1 MTLIAMKRVTNRD
14 RILSSA
20 IDLFNKTGVVA
31 VTTNHIA
38 HELSIS
44 PGNLYFHFRNKE
56 EIIRELF
63 DRMSDEIYALWKSKS
78 GLETYASPIELIEG
92 SFEVFWKYR
101 FFHREMYHLRRKD
114 PSLARKWRTHMNK
127 TVRLLTA
134 TYRYWV
140 RTGVMVPIEDPGQ
153 MRMVSDL
160 VLITSSSFL
169 QFYESPDRPATKRSV
184 QMAVKHILRLLLP
197 YMTDRLKNEVLKFL
211 AG

>member
-1 MTLIAMKRVTNRD
+1 MNVVAKRGNNRE
-14 RILSSA
+14 RILNTS
-20 IDLFNKTGVVA
+20 IELFNKSGVVA
-31 VTTNHIA
+31 ITTNHIA
-38 HELSIS
+38 AELSIS

-63 DRMSDEIYALWKSKS
+63 ERMSEEVYSLWRSKA
-78 GLETYASPIELIEG
+78 GLESYASPLELIEG

-114 PSLARKWRTHMNK
+114 PVLARNWRTHMSK

-140 RTGVMVPIEDPGQ
+140 RTNVMKEIKDPAE

-169 QFYESPDRPATKRSV
+169 QFYESPDRPPSKRSV
-184 QMAVKHILRLLLP
+184 RMGVDHLLRLLLP
-197 YMTDRLKNEVLKFL
+197 YHTEKHRQPVIEYLKS
-211 AG
+211 

>member
-1 MTLIAMKRVTNRD
+1 MKKVTNRE
-14 RILSSA
+14 RILSAS
-20 IDLFNKTGVVA
+20 IDLFNSSGVVA

-38 HELSIS
+38 AELGIS

-63 DRMSDEIYALWKSKS
+63 DRMSDEIYSLWKSKS
-78 GLETYASPIELIEG
+78 GLESYGVPMELIEG

-101 FFHREMYHLRRKD
+101 FFHREMYHMRRKD
-114 PSLARKWRTHMNK
+114 PALARKWRGHMNK

-140 RTGVMVPIEDPGQ
+140 KTNVMIRIESPAE
-153 MRMVSDL
+153 MRMISDL

-169 QFYESPDRPATKRSV
+169 QFYESPDRPATRRSLRL
-184 QMAVKHILRLLLP
+184 AVEHILRLLLP
-197 YMTDRLKNEVLKFL
+197 YHTEVRRAEVLKFL
-211 AG
+211 SA